1 MKMTTSEIY
10 KDAEV
15 RMKKSIEHLQHELA
29 RIRTG
34 RATPALL
41 DVVKVEYYGSTVPLN
56 QVATIT
62 APEPRM
68 LVVQP
73 WEKKLIGEIEK
84 AIMQSDLGLNPAN
97 DGNVVRVPIPELSEE
112 RRQDLLKLVKKFCE
126 ESRVAIRNIRRD
138 ANEHVKKLEKNHE
151 ISEDESHKMLDKI
164 QKLTDDYIK
173 KVDELYHK
181 KEDEILEK

>member
-1 MKMTTSEIY
+1 MTNNEIY
-10 KDAEV
+10 KDADH

-41 DVVKVEYYGSTVPLN
+41 DVVKVDYYGATVPLN
-56 QVATIT
+56 QVSTVT
-62 APEPRM
+62 APESRL
-68 LVVQP
+68 LVIQP
-73 WEKKLIGEIEK
+73 WEKGIIGEIEK
-84 AIMQSDLGLNPAN
+84 AILQSDLGLNPTN

-112 RRQDLLKLVKKFCE
+112 RRQDLLKLIKKFCE
-126 ESRVAIRNIRRD
+126 ESRVAVRNIRRD
-138 ANEHVKKLEKNHE
+138 GNEHVKQLEKNHE

-173 KVDELYHK
+173 QVDDHYHS
-181 KEDEILEK
+181 KEKEIMEG

>member
-1 MKMTTSEIY
+1 MTTSEIY

-62 APEPRM
+62 APEPRL

-84 AIMQSDLGLNPAN
+84 AILQSDLGLNPAN
-97 DGNVVRVPIPELSEE
+97 DGNVVRVPIPELSDE
-112 RRQDLLKLVKKFCE
+112 RRQDLLKLIRKFCE
-126 ESRVAIRNIRRD
+126 EARVAIRNIRRD
-138 ANEHVKKLEKNHE
+138 ANEHVKRLEKDHE

-181 KEDEILEK
+181 KEDEILE